1 MEKRDKEEMS
11 RRKFLKIVGVS
22 AAASAAALYGCASE
36 GKPASSEASVL
47 GEVPVDKMTYRVSP
61 KGERV
66 SLLGYGCMALAVET
80 CTGQRWKCDRSG
92 CGE

>member
-47 GEVPVDKMTYRVSP
+47 GEGLWIK
-61 KGERV
+61 
-66 SLLGYGCMALAVET
+66 
-80 CTGQRWKCDRSG
+80 
-92 CGE
+92 

>member
-36 GKPASSEASVL
+36 ASN
-47 GEVPVDKMTYRVSP
+47 PHDD
-61 KGERV
+61 
-66 SLLGYGCMALAVET
+66 LAV
-80 CTGQRWKCDRSG
+80 S
-92 CGE
+92 

>member
-36 GKPASSEASVL
+36 GKPASSGGFCV
-47 GEVPVDKMTYRVSP
+47 G
-61 KGERV
+61 
-66 SLLGYGCMALAVET
+66 
-80 CTGQRWKCDRSG
+80 RSA
-92 CGE
+92 CG

>member
-47 GEVPVDKMTYRVSP
+47 GEVP
-61 KGERV
+61 GEN
-66 SLLGYGCMALAVET
+66 MFHF
-80 CTGQRWKCDRSG
+80 
-92 CGE
+92 

>member
-47 GEVPVDKMTYRVSP
+47 GEVPVDKIVSRFP
-61 KGERV
+61 QRGACLTFRIWM
-66 SLLGYGCMALAVET
+66 YALAVET